1 MATTYQ
7 PKNITELDQIT
18 PDGTETVLAAQG
30 FAARRVTIQSIVNLV
45 GFTQEVKDKISK
57 IPELPIQR
65 SELDQVKSQMIQKVD
80 ASALAPYATTAYVD
94 QKVGSIVVPAPD
106 LSSYATKLELQT
118 LSTEVASKATQ
129 QNIQTLQQA
138 LNQKANS
145 TDLTTLATKQELT
158 QATTRIKALEDRP
171 SASGES
177 FSGNMGGKAIEN
189 VGQPTKPADAT
200 NKQYVD
206 SAVAAAG
213 ENAYQRAKTYV
224 DTRPSG
230 SGGLSEA
237 AVDQKISQAIQPLAK
252 TTDLTTALSG
262 KANASDIQSLRTELA
277 QKADASAIPNVSS
290 FITAAALTP
299 YALKTDIPAVPD
311 VSGFARRDEIPNV
324 SAFVTQ
330 AALQPYALRSELP
343 QIPDL
348 SGYALKSEI
357 PQLPDLSGY
366 ARKSELPAPV
376 DLSGYALK
384 SELPSVAGL
393 VSNAELTTALAPKAD
408 RSELSGYA
416 LKTEVPS
423 VTGLATKAELAD
435 YAKKTDIPEGQDL
448 SQYAKKSEL
457 PSVAGLATKQE
468 LTDGLAG
475 KVDSTAL
482 TSYARKS
489 ELPVVPDV
497 SRFITEDALA
507 PYAKTVDLPSV
518 AGLETTK
525 AVDAKLSQYVKKT
538 ELPAQQ
544 DLSVYETTAEVDRKL
559 ALKADLSAIPS
570 LTNYATKDQIPDT
583 SALATKEEL
592 KTYALKSEIPP
603 AVDTSTFATNQ
614 SVDDKLSQYPKKSEI
629 IPAPDLST
637 YATLSV
643 TDSLQTQIN
652 KKVEQSYADTTYAA
666 NLTVN
671 TKVAQCLTDAK
682 AYTDQKVAAIGG
694 GGGGQQQGDLSSL
707 EAKMK
712 LYVQSRVGGLV
723 TNGTGLLKNNENFS
737 QFTFDPAEAYSGFG
751 SFKITGSNQVTTMD
765 EVIPVD
771 PNGTYEFSFATKVE
785 DGTKTT
791 KMYALVDCLDIDG
804 SQILPMHVKTYA
816 VTLAEDLEAASTTIK
831 IIPDDVAKLKTAAGW
846 RWGSGELMY
855 IANGKY
861 TSQSGYH
868 YPEGTYSRNILNGAG
883 VANNKTTLSDD
894 GTWVIGSSLVV
905 SETIKA
911 GKKLIVSFDGGVY
924 SYWMTNVRDA
934 VLTDEWQVFTLKEL
948 MNKVLR
954 PATATIKI
962 GWWANRGQANTTYIS
977 NVSFRQV

>member
-18 PDGTETVLAAQG
+18 PDGTESVLAAQG
-30 FAARRVTIQSIVNLV
+30 YAARRVTIQSIVNLV

-65 SELDQVKSQMIQKVD
+65 SELDAVKSQMIQKVD

-129 QNIQTLQQA
+129 KNIQTLQQA
-138 LNQKANS
+138 LNQKANAS
-145 TDLTTLATKQELT
+145 DLTTLATKQELT

-171 SASGES
+171 SGSGAS
-177 FSGNMGGKAIEN
+177 FSGDMGGKAIEN

-230 SGGLSEA
+230 SGGLSET
-237 AVDQKISQAIQPLAK
+237 AVDQKISQAIAPLAK
-252 TTDLTTALSG
+252 TTDVTTALSG
-262 KANASDIQSLRTELA
+262 KANNSDIQSLRTELG
-277 QKADASAIPNVSS
+277 QKADVSAIPNVSS

-324 SAFVTQ
+324 SGFIR
-330 AALQPYALRSELP
+330 AADLQPYALRSELP
-343 QIPDL
+343 QPQDL
-348 SGYALKSEI
+348 SGYALKTEI

-366 ARKSELPAPV
+366 ARKSELP
-376 DLSGYALK
+376 
-384 SELPSVAGL
+384 SVAGL
-393 VSNAELTTALAPKAD
+393 VSNTELTTALAPKVD
-408 RSELSGYA
+408 RSELAGYA
-416 LKTEVPS
+416 LKS
-423 VTGLATKAELAD
+423 
-435 YAKKTDIPEGQDL
+435 DIPEGQDL
-448 SQYAKKSEL
+448 SQYAKKSE
-457 PSVAGLATKQE
+457 
-468 LTDGLAG
+468 
-475 KVDSTAL
+475 
-482 TSYARKS
+482 
-489 ELPVVPDV
+489 
-497 SRFITEDALA
+497 
-507 PYAKTVDLPSV
+507 LPSV

-538 ELPAQQ
+538 ELPPQP
-544 DLSVYETTAEVDRKL
+544 DPSSYETTAEVDRKL

-570 LTNYATKDQIPDT
+570 LANYATKDQIPDT

-592 KTYALKSEIPP
+592 KTYALKSELPTVP
-603 AVDTSTFATNQ
+603 DLSSYATNQ

-629 IPAPDLST
+629 IPAPDLSA

-643 TDSLQTQIN
+643 TDDLQTQIN
-652 KKVEQSYADTTYAA
+652 KKADTVDLVATYATKA
-666 NLTVN
+666 AVN
-671 TKVAQCLTDAK
+671 TQIDAAAEVART
-682 AYTDQKVAAIGG
+682 YTDTKIAAIGG
-694 GGGGQQQGDLSSL
+694 GGGSGGNVAEL

-737 QFTFDPAEAYSGFG
+737 QFTFDPSEAYSGFG

-816 VTLAEDLEAASTTIK
+816 VTLAEDLEAGSTTIK
-831 IIPDDVAKLKTAAGW
+831 IIPDDVAKLKAAAGW

-868 YPEGTYSRNILNGAG
+868 YPEGTYSRIILNGSG

-934 VLTDEWQVFTLKEL
+934 VLTDDWQVFTLKEQ
-948 MNKVLR
+948 MSKVLR

>member
-30 FAARRVTIQSIVNLV
+30 YAARRVTIQSIVNLV

-65 SELDQVKSQMIQKVD
+65 SELDAVKSQMIQKVD

-106 LSSYATKLELQT
+106 LSSYATKLELQA

-138 LNQKANS
+138 VNQKANTS
-145 TDLTTLATKQELT
+145 DLATLATKQELT

-171 SASGES
+171 SGSGES

-206 SAVAAAG
+206 SATAAAG

-237 AVDQKISQAIQPLAK
+237 AVDQKIAQATQPLAK
-252 TTDLTTALSG
+252 SSDLTTALSG
-262 KANASDIQSLRTELA
+262 KANTSDIQSLRTELA
-277 QKADASAIPNVSS
+277 QKADTSAIPNVSS

-324 SAFVTQ
+324 SGFIRGAD
-330 AALQPYALRSELP
+330 LQPYALRSELP
-343 QIPDL
+343 QPQDL

-357 PQLPDLSGY
+357 PQLPDLSAY
-366 ARKSELPAPV
+366 AR
-376 DLSGYALK
+376 K

-393 VSNAELTTALAPKAD
+393 VSNTELTTALAPKVD

-416 LKTEVPS
+416 LKS
-423 VTGLATKAELAD
+423 
-435 YAKKTDIPEGQDL
+435 DIPEGQDL
-448 SQYAKKSEL
+448 SQYAKKSE
-457 PSVAGLATKQE
+457 
-468 LTDGLAG
+468 
-475 KVDSTAL
+475 
-482 TSYARKS
+482 
-489 ELPVVPDV
+489 
-497 SRFITEDALA
+497 
-507 PYAKTVDLPSV
+507 LPSV

-544 DLSVYETTAEVDRKL
+544 DLSSYETTAEVDRKL

-570 LTNYATKDQIPDT
+570 LANYATKDQIPDT
-583 SALATKEEL
+583 STLATKEEL
-592 KTYALKSEIPP
+592 KTYALKSELPTVP
-603 AVDTSTFATNQ
+603 DLSSYATIQ
-614 SVDDKLSQYPKKSEI
+614 TVDDKLSQYPKRSEI

-643 TDSLQTQIN
+643 TDDLQSQINRKADTVDLAATYATKAAVNTQI
-652 KKVEQSYADTTYAA
+652 DAA
-666 NLTVN
+666 TEAAR
-671 TKVAQCLTDAK
+671 T
-682 AYTDQKVAAIGG
+682 YTDTKIAAIGG
-694 GGGGQQQGDLSSL
+694 GGGSGGNTAEL

-737 QFTFDPAEAYSGFG
+737 QFTFDPSEAYSGFG

-816 VTLAEDLEAASTTIK
+816 VTLAEDLEAGSTTIK
-831 IIPDDVAKLKTAAGW
+831 IVPDDVAKLKAAAGW

-905 SETIKA
+905 VETIRA

-934 VLTDEWQVFTLKEL
+934 VLTDDWQVFTLKEQ
-948 MNKVLR
+948 MSKVLR

>member
-18 PDGTETVLAAQG
+18 PDGTESVLATQG
-30 FAARRVTIQSIVNLV
+30 FSARRVTIQSIVNLV

-171 SASGES
+171 SGSGES

-206 SAVAAAG
+206 SAVSAAG

-224 DTRPSG
+224 DTHQSG

-237 AVDQKISQAIQPLAK
+237 VVDQKIAQATQPLAK
-252 TTDLTTALSG
+252 TTDMTTALSG
-262 KANASDIQSLRTELA
+262 KANASEIQTLRTELG
-277 QKADASAIPNVSS
+277 QKADVSAIPNVSS

-311 VSGFARRDEIPNV
+311 VSGFARMD
-324 SAFVTQ
+324 
-330 AALQPYALRSELP
+330 
-343 QIPDL
+343 
-348 SGYALKSEI
+348 EI
-357 PQLPDLSGY
+357 PQLP
-366 ARKSELPAPV
+366 

-384 SELPSVAGL
+384 SELPSISGL
-393 VSNAELTTALAPKAD
+393 VSNAELTTALAPKVD

-423 VTGLATKAELAD
+423 VSGLATKAELAD
-435 YAKKTDIPEGQDL
+435 YALKSDIPEGQDL

-457 PSVAGLATKQE
+457 PSVAGLASKQE

-475 KVDSTAL
+475 KADSNSLGNYAL
-482 TSYARKS
+482 KS

-497 SRFITEDALA
+497 SSFITADALA
-507 PYAKTVDLPSV
+507 PYAKTVDIPSV

-544 DLSVYETTAEVDRKL
+544 DLSSYETTAEVDRKL
-559 ALKADLSAIPS
+559 ALKADLTAIPS
-570 LTNYATKDQIPDT
+570 LANYATKDQIPDMST
-583 SALATKEEL
+583 LATKEEL
-592 KTYALKSEIPP
+592 KTYALKSELPTVP
-603 AVDTSTFATNQ
+603 DTSSFATNA
-614 SVDDKLSQYPKKSEI
+614 SVDEKLSQYTKTSELKPVPDVSNFASLSDLGDLQREVAKKI
-629 IPAPDLST
+629 NKVDVVAD
-637 YATLSV
+637 YATKDSV
-643 TDSLQTQIN
+643 NTQIT
-652 KKVEQSYADTTYAA
+652 SATAAA
-666 NLTVN
+666 N
-671 TKVAQCLTDAK
+671 K
-682 AYTDQKVAAIGG
+682 YTDDKIASIGN
-694 GGGGQQQGDLSSL
+694 GGGQTGDISSL
-707 EAKMK
+707 EAKIK

-737 QFTFDPAEAYSGFG
+737 QFTFDPSEAYSGFG

-785 DGTKTT
+785 GGTKTT

-831 IIPDDVAKLKTAAGW
+831 IIPEDVAKLKAAAGW

-868 YPEGTYSRNILNGAG
+868 YPEGTYSRNILNGSG
-883 VANNKTTLSDD
+883 VANNKTILTDD

-934 VLTDEWQVFTLKEL
+934 VLTDDWQVFTLKEQ
-948 MNKVLR
+948 MSKVLR

-962 GWWANRGQANTTYIS
+962 GWWVNRGQANTTYIS

>member
-30 FAARRVTIQSIVNLV
+30 YAARRVTIQSIVNLV

-65 SELDQVKSQMIQKVD
+65 SELDAVKTQMIQKVD

-118 LSTEVASKATQ
+118 LSMEVASKATQ
-129 QNIQTLQQA
+129 QNIQTLQQT
-138 LNQKANS
+138 LNQKANAS
-145 TDLTTLATKQELT
+145 DLTTLATKQELS
-158 QATTRIKALEDRP
+158 QVTTRIKALEDRP
-171 SASGES
+171 SGSGES

-237 AVDQKISQAIQPLAK
+237 AVDQKIAQATQPLAK
-252 TTDLTTALSG
+252 TSDLTTALSG
-262 KANASDIQSLRTELA
+262 KANNSDIQSLRTELA
-277 QKADASAIPNVSS
+277 QKADTSAIPNVSS
-290 FITAAALTP
+290 FITAAALT
-299 YALKTDIPAVPD
+299 
-311 VSGFARRDEIPNV
+311 
-324 SAFVTQ
+324 
-330 AALQPYALRSELP
+330 PYALRSELP

-357 PQLPDLSGY
+357 PQLPDLSAY
-366 ARKSELPAPV
+366 AR
-376 DLSGYALK
+376 K

-393 VSNAELTTALAPKAD
+393 VSNTELTTALAQKVD

-416 LKTEVPS
+416 LKS
-423 VTGLATKAELAD
+423 
-435 YAKKTDIPEGQDL
+435 DIPEGQDL
-448 SQYAKKSEL
+448 SLYAKKSEL

-468 LTDGLAG
+468 VTDGLAG
-475 KVDSTAL
+475 KADSSAL
-482 TSYARKS
+482 GNYALKS

-497 SRFITEDALA
+497 SRFITADALA
-507 PYAKTVDLPSV
+507 PYAKAVDIPSV

-538 ELPAQQ
+538 ELPAQP
-544 DLSVYETTAEVDRKL
+544 DLSSYETTAEVDRKL

-570 LTNYATKDQIPDT
+570 LANYATKDQIPDT
-583 SALATKEEL
+583 STLATKEEL
-592 KTYALKSEIPP
+592 KTYALKSELPTVP
-603 AVDTSTFATNQ
+603 DLSAYATNQ

-629 IPAPDLST
+629 IPAPDLSA
-637 YATLSV
+637 YAPRSV
-643 TDSLQTQIN
+643 TDDLQSQIN
-652 KKVEQSYADTTYAA
+652 KKADTVDLVATYATKA
-666 NLTVN
+666 AVN
-671 TKVAQCLTDAK
+671 AQIDA
-682 AYTDQKVAAIGG
+682 ATEAARTYTDTKIAAIGG
-694 GGGGQQQGDLSSL
+694 GGGSGGSTAEL

-771 PNGTYEFSFATKVE
+771 PHGTYEFTFATKVE

-816 VTLAEDLEAASTTIK
+816 VTLAEDLEAGSTTIK
-831 IIPDDVAKLKTAAGW
+831 IIPDDVAKLKAAAGW

-855 IANGKY
+855 IAHGTY
-861 TSQSGYH
+861 TSQSGYR
-868 YPEGTYSRNILNGAG
+868 YPEGTYSRKILNGAG

-934 VLTDEWQVFTLKEL
+934 VLTDDWQVFTLKEQ
-948 MNKVLR
+948 MDKVLR

-962 GWWANRGQANTTYIS
+962 GWWVNRSQANTTYIS

>member
-1 MATTYQ
+1 M
-7 PKNITELDQIT
+7 
-18 PDGTETVLAAQG
+18 
-30 FAARRVTIQSIVNLV
+30 
-45 GFTQEVKDKISK
+45 
-57 IPELPIQR
+57 
-65 SELDQVKSQMIQKVD
+65 KSQMIQKVD

-106 LSSYATKLELQT
+106 LSSYATKLELQA

-129 QNIQTLQQA
+129 QNIQMLQQA
-138 LNQKANS
+138 LNQKANTS
-145 TDLTTLATKQELT
+145 DLTTLATKQELT
-158 QATTRIKALEDRP
+158 QATTRIKALEDHP
-171 SASGES
+171 SGLGES

-224 DTRPSG
+224 DTHPSG

-237 AVDQKISQAIQPLAK
+237 AVDQKISQAVAPLAK

-262 KANASDIQSLRTELA
+262 KANNSDIQGLRTEIA
-277 QKADASAIPNVSS
+277 QKADVSAIPNVSS

-299 YALKTDIPAVPD
+299 YALKTDVPAVPD

-324 SAFVTQ
+324 SGFIRGAD
-330 AALQPYALRSELP
+330 LQPYALRSELP
-343 QIPDL
+343 Q
-348 SGYALKSEI
+348 
-357 PQLPDLSGY
+357 PQ
-366 ARKSELPAPV
+366 

-393 VSNAELTTALAPKAD
+393 VSNTDLATALAPKVD

-416 LKTEVPS
+416 LKS
-423 VTGLATKAELAD
+423 
-435 YAKKTDIPEGQDL
+435 DIPEVQDL

-457 PSVAGLATKQE
+457 PSVVGLATKQE
-468 LTDGLAG
+468 VTDGLAG
-475 KVDSTAL
+475 KADSTAL
-482 TSYARKS
+482 ANYALKS
-489 ELPVVPDV
+489 ELPAVPDV
-497 SRFITEDALA
+497 SRFITADALA
-507 PYAKTVDLPSV
+507 QYAKTVDIPSV

-525 AVDAKLSQYVKKT
+525 AVDAKLSQYVKKA

-544 DLSVYETTAEVDRKL
+544 DLSAYETTAEVDRKL

-570 LTNYATKDQIPDT
+570 LANY
-583 SALATKEEL
+583 ATKEEL
-592 KTYALKSEIPP
+592 KTYALKSELPTVP
-603 AVDTSTFATNQ
+603 DLSSYATNQ

-643 TDSLQTQIN
+643 TDDLQSQINRKADTVELVATYATKAAVNTQI
-652 KKVEQSYADTTYAA
+652 DAA
-666 NLTVN
+666 S
-671 TKVAQCLTDAK
+671 AA
-682 AYTDQKVAAIGG
+682 ARSYTDTKIAAIGSG
-694 GGGGQQQGDLSSL
+694 GGSGGNTAEL
-707 EAKMK
+707 EAKIK

-737 QFTFDPAEAYSGFG
+737 QFTYDPSEAYSGFG

-785 DGTKTT
+785 DGAKTT

-831 IIPDDVAKLKTAAGW
+831 IIPEDVAKLKAAAGW
-846 RWGSGELMY
+846 RWSSGELMY

-905 SETIKA
+905 TETIKA

-934 VLTDEWQVFTLKEL
+934 VLTDDWQVFTLKEQ
-948 MNKVLR
+948 MRKVLR

>member
-18 PDGTETVLAAQG
+18 PDGTESVLAAQG

-57 IPELPIQR
+57 IPALPIQR
-65 SELDQVKSQMIQKVD
+65 SELDAVKSQMVQKVD

-106 LSSYATKLELQT
+106 LSSYATKQELQL
-118 LSTEVASKATQ
+118 LSTEVASKATV

-145 TDLTTLATKQELT
+145 TDLSQLATKQDLT

-171 SASGES
+171 SGSGET

-206 SAVAAAG
+206 SSVAAAG

-237 AVDQKISQAIQPLAK
+237 AVDQKISQAIRPLAK

-262 KANASDIQSLRTELA
+262 KANASDIQTLRTELA
-277 QKADASAIPNVSS
+277 QKADATAIPNVSS

-299 YALKTDIPAVPD
+299 YALKTDIPTVPD

-324 SAFVTQ
+324 SAFITA

-343 QIPDL
+343 QT
-348 SGYALKSEI
+348 
-357 PQLPDLSGY
+357 PDLSGY

-393 VSNAELTTALAPKAD
+393 VSNTELTTALAPKVD
-408 RSELSGYA
+408 QSELSGYA

-423 VTGLATKAELAD
+423 VSGLATKAELAD

-448 SQYAKKSEL
+448 SQYAKKTEL

-475 KVDSTAL
+475 KADSTAL
-482 TSYARKS
+482 ANYALKS

-497 SRFITEDALA
+497 SRFITEEALA
-507 PYAKTVDLPSV
+507 PYAKTADLPSV

-525 AVDAKLSQYVKKT
+525 AVDAKLSQYVKKV

-544 DLSVYETTAEVDRKL
+544 DLSAYETTAEVDRKL
-559 ALKADLSAIPS
+559 ALKADLLAIPS
-570 LTNYATKDQIPDT
+570 LANYATKDQIPDT

-614 SVDDKLSQYPKKSEI
+614 SVDEKLSQYPKRSEI
-629 IPAPDLST
+629 IPAPDLSS
-637 YATLSV
+637 YATLAV
-643 TDSLQTQIN
+643 TDGLQSQIN

-666 NLTVN
+666 NLTVS
-671 TKVAQCLTDAK
+671 TKVAQCLRDAK
-682 AYTDQKVAAIGG
+682 AYTDQTVAALG
-694 GGGGQQQGDLSSL
+694 GGGGQQPDVSGL
-707 EAKMK
+707 EARIK

-737 QFTFDPAEAYSGFG
+737 QFSFDPAEAYSGFG

-804 SQILPMHVKTYA
+804 SQILPMYVKTYA

-831 IIPDDVAKLKTAAGW
+831 IIPDDVAKLKAAAGW
-846 RWGSGELMY
+846 RWGSAELMY
-855 IANGKY
+855 IANGNY
-861 TSQSGYH
+861 TSQTGYH

-894 GTWVIGSSLVV
+894 GTWVIGPSLVV

-924 SYWMTNVRDA
+924 SYWMTNVRDT
-934 VLTDEWQVFTLKEL
+934 VLTDDWQVFTLKEQ
-948 MNKVLR
+948 MSKVLR

>member
-18 PDGTETVLAAQG
+18 PDGTESVLAAQG
-30 FAARRVTIQSIVNLV
+30 YAARRVTIQSIVNLV

-65 SELDQVKSQMIQKVD
+65 SELDQVKTQMIQKVD

-138 LNQKANS
+138 INQKANAS
-145 TDLTTLATKQELT
+145 DLTTLATKQELSQT
-158 QATTRIKALEDRP
+158 ATRIKALEDRP
-171 SASGES
+171 SGSGES

-237 AVDQKISQAIQPLAK
+237 AVDQKIAQATQPLAK
-252 TTDLTTALSG
+252 TSDLTTALSG
-262 KANASDIQSLRTELA
+262 KASTSDIQSLRAELA
-277 QKADASAIPNVSS
+277 QKADTSAIPNVSS
-290 FITAAALTP
+290 FITVAALTP
-299 YALKTDIPAVPD
+299 YALKTDIPTVPD
-311 VSGFARRDEIPNV
+311 VSGFARKDEIPNV

-357 PQLPDLSGY
+357 PQLPDLSAY
-366 ARKSELPAPV
+366 AR
-376 DLSGYALK
+376 K

-393 VSNAELTTALAPKAD
+393 VPNTELAAALAPKVD
-408 RSELSGYA
+408 RAELSGYA
-416 LKTEVPS
+416 LKS
-423 VTGLATKAELAD
+423 
-435 YAKKTDIPEGQDL
+435 DIPEGQDL

-457 PSVAGLATKQE
+457 PSVAGLASKQE

-475 KVDSTAL
+475 KADSSAL
-482 TSYARKS
+482 GNYALKS

-497 SRFITEDALA
+497 SRFITADALA
-507 PYAKTVDLPSV
+507 PYAKTVDIPSV

-538 ELPAQQ
+538 ELPAQP
-544 DLSVYETTAEVDRKL
+544 DLSSYETTSEVDRKL

-570 LTNYATKDQIPDT
+570 LANYATKDQIPDT
-583 SALATKEEL
+583 STLATKEEL
-592 KTYALKSEIPP
+592 KTYALKSELPP
-603 AVDTSTFATNQ
+603 AVDTSTFATNA
-614 SVDDKLSQYPKKSEI
+614 SVDEKLSQYPKKSEI
-629 IPAPDLST
+629 IPAPDLSS
-637 YATLSV
+637 YATLAV
-643 TDSLQTQIN
+643 TDGLQSQIN

-671 TKVAQCLTDAK
+671 TKVAQCLADAK
-682 AYTDQKVAAIGG
+682 AYTDTKIAAIGSG
-694 GGGGQQQGDLSSL
+694 GGGSGGNTAEL

-771 PNGTYEFSFATKVE
+771 PNGTYEFSFATKIE

-816 VTLAEDLEAASTTIK
+816 VTLAKDLEAGSTTIK
-831 IIPDDVAKLKTAAGW
+831 IIPDDVAKLKAAAGW

-905 SETIKA
+905 TETIKA

-934 VLTDEWQVFTLKEL
+934 VLTDDWQVFTLKEQ

>member
-18 PDGTETVLAAQG
+18 PDGTESVLAAQG
-30 FAARRVTIQSIVNLV
+30 YAARRVTIQSIVNLV

-171 SASGES
+171 SGSGES

-237 AVDQKISQAIQPLAK
+237 AVDQKISHAIQPLAK
-252 TTDLTTALSG
+252 TSDLTTALSG
-262 KANASDIQSLRTELA
+262 KANNSDIQSLRAELG
-277 QKADASAIPNVSS
+277 QKADVSAIPNVSS

-324 SAFVTQ
+324 SGFIRGAD
-330 AALQPYALRSELP
+330 LQPYALRSELP
-343 QIPDL
+343 QPQDL

-366 ARKSELPAPV
+366 ARKSELP
-376 DLSGYALK
+376 
-384 SELPSVAGL
+384 SVAGL
-393 VSNAELTTALAPKAD
+393 VSNTELTTALAPKVD

-416 LKTEVPS
+416 L
-423 VTGLATKAELAD
+423 
-435 YAKKTDIPEGQDL
+435 KTDIPEGQDL

-468 LTDGLAG
+468 VTDGLAG
-475 KVDSTAL
+475 KADSSAL
-482 TSYARKS
+482 GNYALKT

-497 SRFITEDALA
+497 SRFITADALA
-507 PYAKTVDLPSV
+507 PYAKTVDIPSV

-538 ELPAQQ
+538 ELPAQP
-544 DLSVYETTAEVDRKL
+544 DLSSYETTAEADRKL

-570 LTNYATKDQIPDT
+570 LANYATKDQIPDT
-583 SALATKEEL
+583 STLVTKEEL
-592 KTYALKSEIPP
+592 KTYALKSELPTVP
-603 AVDTSTFATNQ
+603 DLSSYATNQ

-629 IPAPDLST
+629 IPAPDLSS
-637 YATLSV
+637 YATLAV
-643 TDSLQTQIN
+643 TDGLQSQIN

-671 TKVAQCLTDAK
+671 TKVAQCLADAK
-682 AYTDQKVAAIGG
+682 AYTDTKIAAIGG
-694 GGGGQQQGDLSSL
+694 GGSGGNVAEL

-737 QFTFDPAEAYSGFG
+737 QFTFDPSEAYSGFG

-831 IIPDDVAKLKTAAGW
+831 IIPEDVAKLKAAAGW

-861 TSQSGYH
+861 TSQSGYR
-868 YPEGTYSRNILNGAG
+868 YPEGTYSRNILNGSG

-905 SETIKA
+905 TETIKA

-934 VLTDEWQVFTLKEL
+934 VLTDDWQVFTLKEQ
-948 MNKVLR
+948 MSKVLR

-962 GWWANRGQANTTYIS
+962 GWWINRSQANTTYIS

>member
-45 GFTQEVKDKISK
+45 GFTQELKDKISK

-65 SELDQVKSQMIQKVD
+65 FELDAVKSQMIQKVD

-145 TDLTTLATKQELT
+145 TDLATLATKQELT

-171 SASGES
+171 SGSGES

-230 SGGLSEA
+230 SGGLTEV
-237 AVDQKISQAIQPLAK
+237 AVDRKISQAIQPLAR
-252 TTDLTTALSG
+252 TSDMTTALSG

-277 QKADASAIPNVSS
+277 QKADTSAIPNVSS

-299 YALKTDIPAVPD
+299 YALKTDIPTVPD
-311 VSGFARRDEIPNV
+311 VSGFARKDEIPNV

-357 PQLPDLSGY
+357 P
-366 ARKSELPAPV
+366 APV
-376 DLSGYALK
+376 D
-384 SELPSVAGL
+384 
-393 VSNAELTTALAPKAD
+393 
-408 RSELSGYA
+408 LSGYA

-423 VTGLATKAELAD
+423 VSGLATKAELAD

-468 LTDGLAG
+468 VTDGLAG
-475 KVDSTAL
+475 KADSSAL
-482 TSYARKS
+482 GNYALKS

-497 SRFITEDALA
+497 SRFITADALA
-507 PYAKTVDLPSV
+507 PYAKTVDIPSV

-538 ELPAQQ
+538 ELPAQP
-544 DLSVYETTAEVDRKL
+544 DLSSYETTAEVDRKL

-570 LTNYATKDQIPDT
+570 LANYATKDQIPDT
-583 SALATKEEL
+583 STLATKEEL
-592 KTYALKSEIPP
+592 KSYALKSELPP
-603 AVDTSTFATNQ
+603 AVDTSTFATNA
-614 SVDDKLSQYPKKSEI
+614 SVDEKLSQYPKKSEI
-629 IPAPDLST
+629 IPAPDLSS
-637 YATLSV
+637 YATLAV
-643 TDSLQTQIN
+643 TDGLQSQIN

-671 TKVAQCLTDAK
+671 TKVAQCLADAK
-682 AYTDQKVAAIGG
+682 AYTDTKIAAIGSG
-694 GGGGQQQGDLSSL
+694 GSGSGGNTAEL
-707 EAKMK
+707 EAKIK

-831 IIPDDVAKLKTAAGW
+831 IIPDDVAKLKAAAGW

-861 TSQSGYH
+861 TSQTGYH

-905 SETIKA
+905 SENIKA

-934 VLTDEWQVFTLKEL
+934 VLTDDWQVFTLKEQ
-948 MNKVLR
+948 MSKVLR

>member
-30 FAARRVTIQSIVNLV
+30 YAARRVTIQSIVNLV

-65 SELDQVKSQMIQKVD
+65 FELDAVKSQMIQKVD

-171 SASGES
+171 SGSGES

-224 DTRPSG
+224 DARPSG

-237 AVDQKISQAIQPLAK
+237 AVDQKIAKATQTLAK
-252 TTDLTTALSG
+252 TSDLTTALSG
-262 KANASDIQSLRTELA
+262 KANNSDIQSLRTELG
-277 QKADASAIPNVSS
+277 QKADVSAIPNVSS

-299 YALKTDIPAVPD
+299 YALKTDIPTVPD
-311 VSGFARRDEIPNV
+311 VSGFARKDEIPNV

-366 ARKSELPAPV
+366 ARKSELP
-376 DLSGYALK
+376 
-384 SELPSVAGL
+384 SVAGL
-393 VSNAELTTALAPKAD
+393 VSNTELTTALAPKVD

-416 LKTEVPS
+416 L
-423 VTGLATKAELAD
+423 
-435 YAKKTDIPEGQDL
+435 KTDIPEGQDL

-468 LTDGLAG
+468 VSDGLAG
-475 KVDSTAL
+475 KADSSAL
-482 TSYARKS
+482 GNYALKS

-497 SRFITEDALA
+497 SRFITADALA
-507 PYAKTVDLPSV
+507 PYAKTVDIPSV

-538 ELPAQQ
+538 ELPAQP
-544 DLSVYETTAEVDRKL
+544 DLSSYETTAEVDRKL

-570 LTNYATKDQIPDT
+570 LANYATKDQIPDT
-583 SALATKEEL
+583 STLATKEEL
-592 KTYALKSEIPP
+592 KTYALKSELPTVP
-603 AVDTSTFATNQ
+603 DTSSFATNA
-614 SVDDKLSQYPKKSEI
+614 SVDEKLSQYTKTSELK
-629 IPAPDLST
+629 PVPDVSNF
-637 YATLSV
+637 ATLS
-643 TDSLQTQIN
+643 DLGDLQREVAKKIN
-652 KKVEQSYADTTYAA
+652 KVDLVADYATKDSVNVQIAAASAAA
-666 NLTVN
+666 N
-671 TKVAQCLTDAK
+671 K
-682 AYTDQKVAAIGG
+682 YTDDKFASIGN
-694 GGGGQQQGDLSSL
+694 GGGQTGDLSSL

-723 TNGTGLLKNNENFS
+723 SNGTGLLKNNENFS
-737 QFTFDPAEAYSGFG
+737 QFTFDPSEAYSGFG

-771 PNGTYEFSFATKVE
+771 PNGTYEFAFATKVE

-816 VTLAEDLEAASTTIK
+816 VTLAEDLEAGSTTIK
-831 IIPDDVAKLKTAAGW
+831 IIPDDVAKLKAAAGW

-868 YPEGTYSRNILNGAG
+868 YPEGTYSRTILNGAG

-905 SETIKA
+905 TETIKA

-934 VLTDEWQVFTLKEL
+934 VLTDDWQVFTLKEQ
-948 MNKVLR
+948 MSKVLR

-962 GWWANRGQANTTYIS
+962 GWWTNRGQANTTYIS

>member
-30 FAARRVTIQSIVNLV
+30 YAARRVTIQSIVNLV

-65 SELDQVKSQMIQKVD
+65 SELDAVKSQMIQKVD

-94 QKVGSIVVPAPD
+94 QKVGSIVIPAPD

-129 QNIQTLQQA
+129 LNIQTLQQA

-171 SASGES
+171 SGSGES
-177 FSGNMGGKAIEN
+177 FSGNMGGKPIEN

-252 TTDLTTALSG
+252 TSDLTTALSG

-277 QKADASAIPNVSS
+277 QKADTSAIPNVSS

-299 YALKTDIPAVPD
+299 YALKTDIPTVPD
-311 VSGFARRDEIPNV
+311 VSGFARKDEIPNV

-384 SELPSVAGL
+384 
-393 VSNAELTTALAPKAD
+393 
-408 RSELSGYA
+408 
-416 LKTEVPS
+416 TEVP
-423 VTGLATKAELAD
+423 AQ
-435 YAKKTDIPEGQDL
+435 PDL
-448 SQYAKKSEL
+448 SS
-457 PSVAGLATKQE
+457 
-468 LTDGLAG
+468 
-475 KVDSTAL
+475 
-482 TSYARKS
+482 
-489 ELPVVPDV
+489 
-497 SRFITEDALA
+497 
-507 PYAKTVDLPSV
+507 
-518 AGLETTK
+518 
-525 AVDAKLSQYVKKT
+525 
-538 ELPAQQ
+538 
-544 DLSVYETTAEVDRKL
+544 YETTAEVDRKL

-570 LTNYATKDQIPDT
+570 LANYATKDQIPDT
-583 SALATKEEL
+583 STLATKDEL
-592 KTYALKSEIPP
+592 KTYALKSELPTVP
-603 AVDTSTFATNQ
+603 DLSSYATNQ
-614 SVDDKLSQYPKKSEI
+614 SVDDKLSQYPKRSEI
-629 IPAPDLST
+629 VPAPDLSA

-643 TDSLQTQIN
+643 TDDLQSQINRKADTVELVAMYATKAAVNTQI
-652 KKVEQSYADTTYAA
+652 DAA
-666 NLTVN
+666 SEAART
-671 TKVAQCLTDAK
+671 
-682 AYTDQKVAAIGG
+682 YTDTKIAAIGG
-694 GGGGQQQGDLSSL
+694 GGSGGKVAEL

-785 DGTKTT
+785 DGAKTT

-816 VTLAEDLEAASTTIK
+816 VTLAEDLEAGSTTIK
-831 IIPDDVAKLKTAAGW
+831 IIPEDVAKLKAAAGW

-861 TSQSGYH
+861 TSQTGYH
-868 YPEGTYSRNILNGAG
+868 YQEGTYSRNILNGAG

-934 VLTDEWQVFTLKEL
+934 VLTDDWQVFTLKEQ
-948 MNKVLR
+948 MSKVLR
-954 PATATIKI
+954 PATSTIKI

>member
-1 MATTYQ
+1 MTTTYQ

-18 PDGTETVLAAQG
+18 PDGTESVLAAQG
-30 FAARRVTIQSIVNLV
+30 YAARRVTIQSIVNLV

-65 SELDQVKSQMIQKVD
+65 FELDAVKSQMIQKVD

-94 QKVGSIVVPAPD
+94 QKVGSIVVPALD

-138 LNQKANS
+138 LNQKANVS
-145 TDLTTLATKQELT
+145 DLTTLATKQELT

-171 SASGES
+171 SGSGES
-177 FSGNMGGKAIEN
+177 FSGNMGGRAIEN

-206 SAVAAAG
+206 SAVDAAG

-224 DTRPSG
+224 DSRPSG

-237 AVDQKISQAIQPLAK
+237 AVDQKISQAIAPLAK
-252 TTDLTTALSG
+252 TTDMTTALSG
-262 KANASDIQSLRTELA
+262 KANNSDIQALRTELG
-277 QKADASAIPNVSS
+277 QKADVSAIPNISG

-299 YALKTDIPAVPD
+299 YALKTDIPAIPD
-311 VSGFARRDEIPNV
+311 VSGFARRDDIPNV
-324 SAFVTQ
+324 SGFIRGAD
-330 AALQPYALRSELP
+330 LQPYALRSEL
-343 QIPDL
+343 
-348 SGYALKSEI
+348 

-366 ARKSELPAPV
+366 ARKSELP
-376 DLSGYALK
+376 
-384 SELPSVAGL
+384 SVAGL
-393 VSNAELTTALAPKAD
+393 VSNTELTTALAPKVD

-416 LKTEVPS
+416 MKS
-423 VTGLATKAELAD
+423 
-435 YAKKTDIPEGQDL
+435 DIPEGQDL

-457 PSVAGLATKQE
+457 PSVSGLATKQE

-475 KVDSTAL
+475 KADSSAL
-482 TSYARKS
+482 GIYALKS

-497 SRFITEDALA
+497 SRFITADALA

-538 ELPAQQ
+538 ELPAQP
-544 DLSVYETTAEVDRKL
+544 DLSSYETTAEVDRKL
-559 ALKADLSAIPS
+559 KLKADLSAIPS
-570 LTNYATKDQIPDT
+570 LANYATKDQIPDT
-583 SALATKEEL
+583 STLATKEEL
-592 KTYALKSEIPP
+592 KTYALKSELPTVP
-603 AVDTSTFATNQ
+603 DLSSYATNQ
-614 SVDDKLSQYPKKSEI
+614 SVDDKLSQYQKKSEI
-629 IPAPDLST
+629 IPAPDLSA

-643 TDSLQTQIN
+643 TDDLQSQIN
-652 KKVEQSYADTTYAA
+652 KKADAVELVATYATKA
-666 NLTVN
+666 AVN
-671 TKVAQCLTDAK
+671 TQIDA
-682 AYTDQKVAAIGG
+682 AAEAARTYTDTKIAAIGG
-694 GGGGQQQGDLSSL
+694 GGGSGGNTAEL

-831 IIPDDVAKLKTAAGW
+831 IIPDDVAKLKAAAGW
-846 RWGSGELMY
+846 RWGSVELMY

-861 TSQSGYH
+861 TSQSGYR
-868 YPEGTYSRNILNGAG
+868 YPEGTYSRAILNGTG

-934 VLTDEWQVFTLKEL
+934 VLTDDWRVFTLKEQ
-948 MNKVLR
+948 MSKVLR

-962 GWWANRGQANTTYIS
+962 GWWVNRGQANTTYIS

>member
-18 PDGTETVLAAQG
+18 PDGSESVLAAQG
-30 FAARRVTIQSIVNLV
+30 YAARRVTIQSIVNLV

-65 SELDQVKSQMIQKVD
+65 SELDAVKSQMIQKVD
-80 ASALAPYATTAYVD
+80 ASALVPYATTAYVD

-129 QNIQTLQQA
+129 HNIQTLQQA
-138 LNQKANS
+138 LNQKANTS
-145 TDLTTLATKQELT
+145 DLTTLATKQELT
-158 QATTRIKALEDRP
+158 QATTRIKNLEDRP
-171 SASGES
+171 SGSGES

-206 SAVAAAG
+206 SAVAAAS

-237 AVDQKISQAIQPLAK
+237 AVDQKISQAITPLAK
-252 TTDLTTALSG
+252 TTDMTTALSG
-262 KANASDIQSLRTELA
+262 KADNSVIQALRTELG
-277 QKADASAIPNVSS
+277 QKADVSAIPNVSS
-290 FITAAALTP
+290 FITAAALTK

-324 SAFVTQ
+324 SGFIRGAD
-330 AALQPYALRSELP
+330 LQPYALRSELP
-343 QIPDL
+343 QPQDL

-384 SELPSVAGL
+384 
-393 VSNAELTTALAPKAD
+393 
-408 RSELSGYA
+408 
-416 LKTEVPS
+416 TEVPS
-423 VTGLATKAELAD
+423 VSGLATKAELAD

-457 PSVAGLATKQE
+457 PSVTGLASKQE
-468 LTDGLAG
+468 LSDGLAG
-475 KVDSTAL
+475 KADSTAL
-482 TSYARKS
+482 ANYALKS
-489 ELPVVPDV
+489 ELPAVPDV
-497 SRFITEDALA
+497 SSFITEDALA
-507 PYAKTVDLPSV
+507 PYAKTADLPSV

-544 DLSVYETTAEVDRKL
+544 DLSAYETTAEVDRKL

-570 LTNYATKDQIPDT
+570 LANYATKDQIPDT
-583 SALATKEEL
+583 STLATKEEL
-592 KTYALKSEIPP
+592 KTYALKSELPTVP
-603 AVDTSTFATNQ
+603 DLSSYATNQ

-629 IPAPDLST
+629 IPAPDLSAYATRSVTDDLQSQINRKADVVELVAT
-637 YATLSV
+637 YATKV
-643 TDSLQTQIN
+643 AVNTQI
-652 KKVEQSYADTTYAA
+652 DAA
-666 NLTVN
+666 TAAAR
-671 TKVAQCLTDAK
+671 T
-682 AYTDQKVAAIGG
+682 YTDTKIAAIGG
-694 GGGGQQQGDLSSL
+694 GGGSGGNTAEL

-737 QFTFDPAEAYSGFG
+737 QFTFDQAEAYSGFG

-771 PNGTYEFSFATKVE
+771 PNGTYEFAFATKVE

-816 VTLAEDLEAASTTIK
+816 VTLAEDLEAGSTTIK
-831 IIPDDVAKLKTAAGW
+831 IIPDDVAKLKAAAGW

-868 YPEGTYSRNILNGAG
+868 YPEGTYSRNILNGTG

-894 GTWVIGSSLVV
+894 GTWAIGSSLVV

-934 VLTDEWQVFTLKEL
+934 VLTDDWQVFTLKEQ
-948 MNKVLR
+948 MGKVLR

>member
-18 PDGTETVLAAQG
+18 PDGTESVLAAQG

-65 SELDQVKSQMIQKVD
+65 FELDAVKTQMIQKVD

-171 SASGES
+171 SGSGES

-237 AVDQKISQAIQPLAK
+237 AVDQKISQAIAPLAK
-252 TTDLTTALSG
+252 TTDMTTALSG
-262 KANASDIQSLRTELA
+262 KANNSDIQALRTELG
-277 QKADASAIPNVSS
+277 QKADVSAIPNVSS
-290 FITAAALTP
+290 FITASALTP
-299 YALKTDIPAVPD
+299 YALKTDIPMVPD

-366 ARKSELPAPV
+366 ARKSELP
-376 DLSGYALK
+376 
-384 SELPSVAGL
+384 SVAGL
-393 VSNAELTTALAPKAD
+393 VSNTELTTALAPKVD
-408 RSELSGYA
+408 RS
-416 LKTEVPS
+416 
-423 VTGLATKAELAD
+423 ELAD

-468 LTDGLAG
+468 VTDGLAG
-475 KVDSTAL
+475 KADSSAL
-482 TSYARKS
+482 GNYALKS

-497 SRFITEDALA
+497 SRFITADALA
-507 PYAKTVDLPSV
+507 PYAKTVDIPSV

-538 ELPAQQ
+538 ELPAQP
-544 DLSVYETTAEVDRKL
+544 DLSSYETTAEVDRKL
-559 ALKADLSAIPS
+559 ALKADLTAIPS
-570 LTNYATKDQIPDT
+570 LANYATKDQIPDT
-583 SALATKEEL
+583 STLATKEEL
-592 KTYALKSEIPP
+592 KTYALKSELPTVP
-603 AVDTSTFATNQ
+603 DMSSYATNQ
-614 SVDDKLSQYPKKSEI
+614 SVDDKLSQYPKRSEI
-629 IPAPDLST
+629 IPAPDLSA

-643 TDSLQTQIN
+643 TDDLQSQINRKADTVELVATYATKTAVNTQI
-652 KKVEQSYADTTYAA
+652 DAA
-666 NLTVN
+666 TEAAR
-671 TKVAQCLTDAK
+671 T
-682 AYTDQKVAAIGG
+682 YTDTKIAAIGG
-694 GGGGQQQGDLSSL
+694 GGGSGGNTAEL

-737 QFTFDPAEAYSGFG
+737 QFTFDPSEAYSGFG

-816 VTLAEDLEAASTTIK
+816 VTLAEDLEAGSTTIK
-831 IIPDDVAKLKTAAGW
+831 IIPDDVAKLKAAAGW

-868 YPEGTYSRNILNGAG
+868 YPEGTYSRSILNGAG

-905 SETIKA
+905 TETIKA

-934 VLTDEWQVFTLKEL
+934 VLTDDWQVFTLKEQ
-948 MNKVLR
+948 MSKVLR

>member
-7 PKNITELDQIT
+7 PKNINELDQIT
-18 PDGTETVLAAQG
+18 PDGTESVLAAQG
-30 FAARRVTIQSIVNLV
+30 YAARRVTIQSIVNLV

-80 ASALAPYATTAYVD
+80 ASALAPYATTSYVD

-171 SASGES
+171 SGSGES

-237 AVDQKISQAIQPLAK
+237 AVDQKIAQATQQLAK
-252 TTDLTTALSG
+252 TSDMTTALSG

-277 QKADASAIPNVSS
+277 QKADTSAIPNVSS

-311 VSGFARRDEIPNV
+311 VSGFARKDEIPNV
-324 SAFVTQ
+324 SGFIRGAD
-330 AALQPYALRSELP
+330 LQPYALRSELP
-343 QIPDL
+343 Q
-348 SGYALKSEI
+348 
-357 PQLPDLSGY
+357 PQD
-366 ARKSELPAPV
+366 
-376 DLSGYALK
+376 
-384 SELPSVAGL
+384 
-393 VSNAELTTALAPKAD
+393 
-408 RSELSGYA
+408 LSGYA

-423 VTGLATKAELAD
+423 VSGLATKAELAD

-468 LTDGLAG
+468 VTDGLAG
-475 KVDSTAL
+475 KADSTAL
-482 TSYARKS
+482 ANYALKS
-489 ELPVVPDV
+489 ELPAVPDV

-507 PYAKTVDLPSV
+507 PYAKTVDIPSV

-544 DLSVYETTAEVDRKL
+544 DLSSYETTAEVDRKL

-570 LTNYATKDQIPDT
+570 LANYATKDQIPDT
-583 SALATKEEL
+583 STLATKEEL
-592 KTYALKSEIPP
+592 KPYALKSELPTVP
-603 AVDTSTFATNQ
+603 DLSSYATNQ
-614 SVDDKLSQYPKKSEI
+614 SVDDKLSQYPKRSEI
-629 IPAPDLST
+629 IPAPDLSPYATLRVTDDLQSQINRKADTVDLVAT
-637 YATLSV
+637 YATKAAV
-643 TDSLQTQIN
+643 NTQI
-652 KKVEQSYADTTYAA
+652 DAA
-666 NLTVN
+666 S
-671 TKVAQCLTDAK
+671 DAAR
-682 AYTDQKVAAIGG
+682 AYTDTKIAAIGSG
-694 GGGGQQQGDLSSL
+694 GGGSGGTAAEL
-707 EAKMK
+707 EAKIK

-771 PNGTYEFSFATKVE
+771 PNGTYEFSFATKIE

-816 VTLAEDLEAASTTIK
+816 VTLAEDLEAGSTTIK
-831 IIPDDVAKLKTAAGW
+831 IIPDDVAKLKAAAGW

-934 VLTDEWQVFTLKEL
+934 VLTDDWQVFTLKEQ
-948 MNKVLR
+948 MSKVLR

>member
-18 PDGTETVLAAQG
+18 PDGTESVLAAQG

-65 SELDQVKSQMIQKVD
+65 FELDAVKSQMIQKVD

-171 SASGES
+171 SGSGES

-237 AVDQKISQAIQPLAK
+237 AVDQKIAQATQPLAK
-252 TTDLTTALSG
+252 TSDLTTALSG

-277 QKADASAIPNVSS
+277 QKADTSAIPNVSS

-299 YALKTDIPAVPD
+299 YALKTDIPTVPD
-311 VSGFARRDEIPNV
+311 VSGFARKDEIPNV

-348 SGYALKSEI
+348 SGYA
-357 PQLPDLSGY
+357 
-366 ARKSELPAPV
+366 RKSEV
-376 DLSGYALK
+376 
-384 SELPSVAGL
+384 PSVTGL
-393 VSNAELTTALAPKAD
+393 VSNAELTAALAPKVD

-416 LKTEVPS
+416 L
-423 VTGLATKAELAD
+423 
-435 YAKKTDIPEGQDL
+435 KTDIPEGQDL

-468 LTDGLAG
+468 VTDGLAG
-475 KVDSTAL
+475 KADSSAL
-482 TSYARKS
+482 GNYALKS

-497 SRFITEDALA
+497 SRFITADALA
-507 PYAKTVDLPSV
+507 PYAKTVDIPSV

-544 DLSVYETTAEVDRKL
+544 DLSSYETTAEVDRKL
-559 ALKADLSAIPS
+559 ALKADLSEIPS
-570 LTNYATKDQIPDT
+570 LANYVTKDQIPDT
-583 SALATKEEL
+583 STLATKEEL
-592 KTYALKSEIPP
+592 KTYALKTDIPTVP
-603 AVDTSTFATNQ
+603 DLSSYATNQ
-614 SVDDKLSQYPKKSEI
+614 SVNDKLSQYPKKSEI
-629 IPAPDLST
+629 IPAPDLSS
-637 YATLSV
+637 YATLAV
-643 TDSLQTQIN
+643 TDGLQSQIN

-671 TKVAQCLTDAK
+671 TKVAQCLADAK

-694 GGGGQQQGDLSSL
+694 GGAAGQQPDISGL

-831 IIPDDVAKLKTAAGW
+831 IIPEDVAKLKAAAGW
-846 RWGSGELMY
+846 RWGSGELIY
-855 IANGKY
+855 IAHGSY
-861 TSQSGYH
+861 TSQSGYR
-868 YPEGTYSRNILNGAG
+868 YPEGTYSRKILNGAG

-905 SETIKA
+905 TETIKA

-934 VLTDEWQVFTLKEL
+934 VLTGDWQVFTLKEQ
-948 MNKVLR
+948 MSKVLR

>member
-30 FAARRVTIQSIVNLV
+30 YAARRVTIQSIVNLV

-158 QATTRIKALEDRP
+158 QATTRIKALEDRH
-171 SASGES
+171 SGSGES

-237 AVDQKISQAIQPLAK
+237 SVDQKISQAIAPLAK
-252 TTDLTTALSG
+252 TSDLATALSG

-277 QKADASAIPNVSS
+277 QKAATSAIPNVSS
-290 FITAAALTP
+290 FITAAALMP
-299 YALKTDIPAVPD
+299 YALKTDIPTVPD
-311 VSGFARRDEIPNV
+311 VSGFARKDEIPNV

-343 QIPDL
+343 QTPDL

-357 PQLPDLSGY
+357 PQLPDLSAY
-366 ARKSELPAPV
+366 AR
-376 DLSGYALK
+376 K

-393 VSNAELTTALAPKAD
+393 VSNTELTAALAPKVD
-408 RSELSGYA
+408 RAELSGYA
-416 LKTEVPS
+416 LKS
-423 VTGLATKAELAD
+423 
-435 YAKKTDIPEGQDL
+435 DIPEGQDL

-457 PSVAGLATKQE
+457 PSVAGLASKQE
-468 LTDGLAG
+468 LSDGLAG
-475 KVDSTAL
+475 KADSSAL
-482 TSYARKS
+482 GNYALKS

-497 SRFITEDALA
+497 SRFITADALA
-507 PYAKTVDLPSV
+507 PYAKTVDIPSV
-518 AGLETTK
+518 DGLETTK

-538 ELPAQQ
+538 ELTAQP
-544 DLSVYETTAEVDRKL
+544 DLSSYETTAEVDRKL

-570 LTNYATKDQIPDT
+570 LANYATKDQIPDT
-583 SALATKEEL
+583 STLATKEEL
-592 KTYALKSEIPP
+592 KTYALKSELPP
-603 AVDTSTFATNQ
+603 AVDTSTFATNA
-614 SVDDKLSQYPKKSEI
+614 SVDEKLSQYPKKSEI
-629 IPAPDLST
+629 IPAPDLSS
-637 YATLSV
+637 YATLAV
-643 TDSLQTQIN
+643 TDGLQSQIN

-671 TKVAQCLTDAK
+671 TKVAQCLADAK
-682 AYTDQKVAAIGG
+682 AYTDTKIAAIGSG
-694 GGGGQQQGDLSSL
+694 GGGSGGNTAEL
-707 EAKMK
+707 EAKIK

-771 PNGTYEFSFATKVE
+771 PNGTYEFAFATKVE

-816 VTLAEDLEAASTTIK
+816 VTLAEDLEAGSTTIK
-831 IIPDDVAKLKTAAGW
+831 IIPDDVARLKVAAGW

-905 SETIKA
+905 TETIKA

-934 VLTDEWQVFTLKEL
+934 VLTDDWQVFTLKEQ
-948 MNKVLR
+948 MSKVLR

>member
-30 FAARRVTIQSIVNLV
+30 YVARRVTIQSIVNLV

-65 SELDQVKSQMIQKVD
+65 FELDAVKSQMIQKVD
-80 ASALAPYATTAYVD
+80 ASALAAYATTAYVD

-106 LSSYATKLELQT
+106 MSSYATKLELQT

-129 QNIQTLQQA
+129 QNIQTLQRA
-138 LNQKANS
+138 LNQKANN

-158 QATTRIKALEDRP
+158 QATIRIKALEDRP
-171 SASGES
+171 SGSGET

-237 AVDQKISQAIQPLAK
+237 VVDQKIAQATQTLAK
-252 TTDLTTALSG
+252 TSDLSTALSG
-262 KANASDIQSLRTELA
+262 KANNSDIQSLRTELG
-277 QKADASAIPNVSS
+277 QKADVSAIPNVSS

-299 YALKTDIPAVPD
+299 YALKTDIPVVPD

-324 SAFVTQ
+324 SGFIRGAD
-330 AALQPYALRSELP
+330 LQPYALRSELP
-343 QIPDL
+343 QPQDL

-366 ARKSELPAPV
+366 ARKSELP
-376 DLSGYALK
+376 
-384 SELPSVAGL
+384 SVAGL
-393 VSNAELTTALAPKAD
+393 VSNTELTTALAPKVD
-408 RSELSGYA
+408 RSELSEYA
-416 LKTEVPS
+416 L
-423 VTGLATKAELAD
+423 
-435 YAKKTDIPEGQDL
+435 KTDIPEGQDL

-457 PSVAGLATKQE
+457 PSVAGL
-468 LTDGLAG
+468 
-475 KVDSTAL
+475 
-482 TSYARKS
+482 
-489 ELPVVPDV
+489 
-497 SRFITEDALA
+497 
-507 PYAKTVDLPSV
+507 
-518 AGLETTK
+518 ETTR

-544 DLSVYETTAEVDRKL
+544 DLSSYETTAEVDRKL

-570 LTNYATKDQIPDT
+570 LANYATKDQIPDT
-583 SALATKEEL
+583 STLATKEEL
-592 KTYALKSEIPP
+592 KTYALKSELPTVP
-603 AVDTSTFATNQ
+603 DLSSYATNQ
-614 SVDDKLSQYPKKSEI
+614 SVDDKLSQYPKRSEI

-643 TDSLQTQIN
+643 TDDLQSQINRKADTVELVASYATKAAVNTQI
-652 KKVEQSYADTTYAA
+652 DAA
-666 NLTVN
+666 TEAAR
-671 TKVAQCLTDAK
+671 T
-682 AYTDQKVAAIGG
+682 YTDTKIAAIGG
-694 GGGGQQQGDLSSL
+694 GSGGNAAEL
-707 EAKMK
+707 ESKIK

-771 PNGTYEFSFATKVE
+771 PNSTYEFSFATKVE

-816 VTLAEDLEAASTTIK
+816 VTLAEDLAAGSTTIK
-831 IIPDDVAKLKTAAGW
+831 IIPEDVAKLKAASGW

-861 TSQSGYH
+861 TSQTGYN
-868 YPEGTYSRNILNGAG
+868 YPEGTYSRNILNGSG
-883 VANNKTTLSDD
+883 VENNKTTLSDD

-905 SETIKA
+905 TETIKA

-934 VLTDEWQVFTLKEL
+934 VLTDGWQVFTLKTQ
-948 MNKVLR
+948 MDKVLR

-962 GWWANRGQANTTYIS
+962 GWWVNRGQANTTYIS

>member
-18 PDGTETVLAAQG
+18 PDGTESVLAAQG

-57 IPELPIQR
+57 IPEMPIQR

-106 LSSYATKLELQT
+106 LSSYATKQELQL
-118 LSTEVASKATQ
+118 LSTEVASKATV
-129 QNIQTLQQA
+129 QNIQTLQQT

-171 SASGES
+171 NDSGES

-224 DTRPSG
+224 DARPSG

-237 AVDQKISQAIQPLAK
+237 AVDQKIAKATQTLAK
-252 TTDLTTALSG
+252 TSDLTTALSG
-262 KANASDIQSLRTELA
+262 KANNSDIQALRTELG

-299 YALKTDIPAVPD
+299 YALKTDIPMVPD

-343 QIPDL
+343 
-348 SGYALKSEI
+348 
-357 PQLPDLSGY
+357 
-366 ARKSELPAPV
+366 APV
-376 DLSGYALK
+376 DLSWYALK

-393 VSNAELTTALAPKAD
+393 VSNTELTTALAPKVD
-408 RSELSGYA
+408 RSELSGFA

-423 VTGLATKAELAD
+423 VSGLATKAELAD

-468 LTDGLAG
+468 VTDGLAG
-475 KVDSTAL
+475 KVDSGAL
-482 TSYARKS
+482 GNYALKS

-497 SRFITEDALA
+497 SRFITADALA
-507 PYAKTVDLPSV
+507 PYAKTVDLPSI

-525 AVDAKLSQYVKKT
+525 TVDAKLSQYVKKT

-544 DLSVYETTAEVDRKL
+544 DLSAYETTAEVDRKL

-570 LTNYATKDQIPDT
+570 LANYATKDSVNTQIT
-583 SALATKEEL
+583 AA
-592 KTYALKSEIPP
+592 SE
-603 AVDTSTFATNQ
+603 AANKYT
-614 SVDDKLSQYPKKSEI
+614 DDKFAS
-629 IPAPDLST
+629 
-637 YATLSV
+637 
-643 TDSLQTQIN
+643 
-652 KKVEQSYADTTYAA
+652 
-666 NLTVN
+666 
-671 TKVAQCLTDAK
+671 
-682 AYTDQKVAAIGG
+682 IGN
-694 GGGGQQQGDLSSL
+694 GGGQTGDLSSL
-707 EAKMK
+707 EAKIK

-737 QFTFDPAEAYSGFG
+737 HFTFDPAEAYSGFG

-804 SQILPMHVKTYA
+804 SQILPMYVKTYA
-816 VTLAEDLEAASTTIK
+816 VTLAEDLEAGSTTIK
-831 IIPDDVAKLKTAAGW
+831 IIPDDVAKLKAAAGW

-861 TSQSGYH
+861 TSQTGYH
-868 YPEGTYSRNILNGAG
+868 YPEGTYSRNILNGSG

-924 SYWMTNVRDA
+924 SYWMANVRDA
-934 VLTDEWQVFTLKEL
+934 VLTDDWRVFTLKEQ
-948 MNKVLR
+948 MSKVLR

>member
-30 FAARRVTIQSIVNLV
+30 YAARRVTIQSIVNLV

-65 SELDQVKSQMIQKVD
+65 FELDAVKSQMIQKVD

-106 LSSYATKLELQT
+106 LSSYATKQELQL

-171 SASGES
+171 SGSGES

-224 DTRPSG
+224 DARPSG
-230 SGGLSEA
+230 SGGMSEA
-237 AVDQKISQAIQPLAK
+237 AVDQKISQAIAPLAK
-252 TTDLTTALSG
+252 TTDMTTALSV
-262 KANASDIQSLRTELA
+262 KANNSDIQALRTELG
-277 QKADASAIPNVSS
+277 QKADLSAIPNVSS

-299 YALKTDIPAVPD
+299 YALKTDIPVVPD
-311 VSGFARRDEIPNV
+311 VSGFARKDEIPNV

-343 QIPDL
+343 QITDL

-366 ARKSELPAPV
+366 ARKSELPPPV
-376 DLSGYALK
+376 D
-384 SELPSVAGL
+384 
-393 VSNAELTTALAPKAD
+393 
-408 RSELSGYA
+408 LSGYA

-423 VTGLATKAELAD
+423 VSGLATKAELAD

-468 LTDGLAG
+468 VTDGLAG
-475 KVDSTAL
+475 KVDSAAL
-482 TSYARKS
+482 ANYALKS
-489 ELPVVPDV
+489 ELPAVPDV

-507 PYAKTVDLPSV
+507 PYAKTTDLPSV

-544 DLSVYETTAEVDRKL
+544 DLSSYETTAEVDRKL

-583 SALATKEEL
+583 S
-592 KTYALKSEIPP
+592 
-603 AVDTSTFATNQ
+603 TFATNA
-614 SVDDKLSQYPKKSEI
+614 SVDEKLSQYPKKSEI
-629 IPAPDLST
+629 IPAPDLSI
-637 YATLSV
+637 YATLAV
-643 TDSLQTQIN
+643 TDGLQTQIN

-671 TKVAQCLTDAK
+671 TKVAQCLADAK

-694 GGGGQQQGDLSSL
+694 GGSGGSAAEL
-707 EAKMK
+707 EAKIK

-771 PNGTYEFSFATKVE
+771 PNGTYEFSFATKIE

-804 SQILPMHVKTYA
+804 SQILPKHVKTYA

-831 IIPDDVAKLKTAAGW
+831 IIPDDVAKLKAAAGW

-905 SETIKA
+905 TETIKA

-934 VLTDEWQVFTLKEL
+934 VLTDDWQVFTLKEQ
-948 MNKVLR
+948 MSKVLR

>member
-106 LSSYATKLELQT
+106 LSSYATKQELQL
-118 LSTEVASKATQ
+118 LSTEVASKASV

-145 TDLTTLATKQELT
+145 ADLTTLATKQELT

-171 SASGES
+171 SGSGES

-213 ENAYQRAKTYV
+213 ENAYQRAKSYV

-262 KANASDIQSLRTELA
+262 KANNSDIQSLRTELA
-277 QKADASAIPNVSS
+277 QKADTSAIPNVSS

-299 YALKTDIPAVPD
+299 YALKTDIPTVPD
-311 VSGFARRDEIPNV
+311 VSGFARKDEIPNV
-324 SAFVTQ
+324 SAFVTA

-348 SGYALKSEI
+348 SAYALKSEI

-384 SELPSVAGL
+384 TELPSVAGL
-393 VSNAELTTALAPKAD
+393 VSNTELTTALAPKVD

-423 VTGLATKAELAD
+423 VSDLATKAELAD

-457 PSVAGLATKQE
+457 PSVSGLATKQE

-475 KVDSTAL
+475 KADSTTLVNYAL
-482 TSYARKS
+482 KS
-489 ELPVVPDV
+489 ALPDV

-507 PYAKTVDLPSV
+507 PYAKTADLPSV

-544 DLSVYETTAEVDRKL
+544 DLSSYETTAEVDRKL

-570 LTNYATKDQIPDT
+570 LANYATKDQIPDT

-643 TDSLQTQIN
+643 TDSLQSQIN

-671 TKVAQCLTDAK
+671 AKVAQCLTDAK

-694 GGGGQQQGDLSSL
+694 GGGGGGGGDLSSL

-737 QFTFDPAEAYSGFG
+737 QFTFDPSEAYSGFG

-771 PNGTYEFSFATKVE
+771 PNGTYEFSFATKIE

-831 IIPDDVAKLKTAAGW
+831 IISDDVAKLKAAAGW

-861 TSQSGYH
+861 TSQTGYH

-934 VLTDEWQVFTLKEL
+934 VLTDDWQVFTLKEQ
-948 MNKVLR
+948 MSKVLR
-954 PATATIKI
+954 PATAIIRI

-977 NVSFRQV
+977 NVSFRRV

>member
-18 PDGTETVLAAQG
+18 PDGTESVLAAQG
-30 FAARRVTIQSIVNLV
+30 FTARRVTIQSIVNLV

-106 LSSYATKLELQT
+106 LSSYATKQELQL
-118 LSTEVASKATQ
+118 LSTEVASKATA

-138 LNQKANS
+138 LNQKANN

-171 SASGES
+171 SGSGET
-177 FSGNMGGKAIEN
+177 FSGNMGGRAIEN

-230 SGGLSEA
+230 SDGLSET

-262 KANASDIQSLRTELA
+262 KANVSDIQTLRTELA
-277 QKADASAIPNVSS
+277 QKADTSAIPNVSS

-299 YALKTDIPAVPD
+299 YALKTDIPTVPD

-324 SAFVTQ
+324 SAFVTA

-343 QIPDL
+343 QI
-348 SGYALKSEI
+348 
-357 PQLPDLSGY
+357 PDLSGY

-393 VSNAELTTALAPKAD
+393 VSNTELATALAPKVD

-423 VTGLATKAELAD
+423 VSGLATKAELAD

-457 PSVAGLATKQE
+457 PSVAGFATKQE
-468 LTDGLAG
+468 LTGGLAG
-475 KVDSTAL
+475 KADSTAL
-482 TSYARKS
+482 ANYALKS

-497 SRFITEDALA
+497 SRFITADALA
-507 PYAKTVDLPSV
+507 PYAKTADIPSV

-544 DLSVYETTAEVDRKL
+544 DLSAFETTAEVDRKL

-570 LTNYATKDQIPDT
+570 LANYATKDQIPDT
-583 SALATKEEL
+583 STLATKEEL

-629 IPAPDLST
+629 IPAPDLSS
-637 YATLSV
+637 YATLAV
-643 TDSLQTQIN
+643 TDGLQSQIN

-666 NLTVN
+666 NLTLN
-671 TKVAQCLTDAK
+671 TKVTQCLTDAK
-682 AYTDQKVAAIGG
+682 AYTDQKVAALGG
-694 GGGGQQQGDLSSL
+694 GGAAGQQPDVSGL
-707 EAKMK
+707 EAKIK

-771 PNGTYEFSFATKVE
+771 PNGTYEFAFATKVE

-831 IIPDDVAKLKTAAGW
+831 IIPEDVAKLKAAAGW

-868 YPEGTYSRNILNGAG
+868 YPEGTYSRTILNGSG

-934 VLTDEWQVFTLKEL
+934 VLTDDWQVFTLKER

>member
-18 PDGTETVLAAQG
+18 PDGTESVLAAQG
-30 FAARRVTIQSIVNLV
+30 YAARRVTIQSIVNLV

-65 SELDQVKSQMIQKVD
+65 SELDAVKTQMIQKVD

-171 SASGES
+171 SGSGES

-189 VGQPTKPADAT
+189 VGQPTKPADAS

-252 TTDLTTALSG
+252 TSDLTTALSG

-277 QKADASAIPNVSS
+277 QKADTSAIPNVSS

-299 YALKTDIPAVPD
+299 YALKTDIPTVPD
-311 VSGFARRDEIPNV
+311 VSGFARKDEIPNV

-384 SELPSVAGL
+384 TELPSV
-393 VSNAELTTALAPKAD
+393 S
-408 RSELSGYA
+408 
-416 LKTEVPS
+416 
-423 VTGLATKAELAD
+423 GLATKAELAD

-457 PSVAGLATKQE
+457 PSVAGLASKQE

-475 KVDSTAL
+475 KADSSAL
-482 TSYARKS
+482 GNYALKS

-497 SRFITEDALA
+497 SRFITADALV
-507 PYAKTVDLPSV
+507 PYAKTADIPSV
-518 AGLETTK
+518 AGL
-525 AVDAKLSQYVKKT
+525 
-538 ELPAQQ
+538 
-544 DLSVYETTAEVDRKL
+544 ETTAEVDRKL

-570 LTNYATKDQIPDT
+570 LANYATKDQIPDT

-592 KTYALKSEIPP
+592 KTYALKSELPP
-603 AVDTSTFATNQ
+603 AVDTSTFATNA
-614 SVDDKLSQYPKKSEI
+614 SVDEKLSQYPKKSEI
-629 IPAPDLST
+629 IPAPDLSS
-637 YATLSV
+637 YATLAV
-643 TDSLQTQIN
+643 TDGLQTQIN

-671 TKVAQCLTDAK
+671 TKVAQCLADAK

-694 GGGGQQQGDLSSL
+694 GGAGQQPDISGL
-707 EAKMK
+707 EAKIK

-771 PNGTYEFSFATKVE
+771 PNGTYEFAFATKVE

-816 VTLAEDLEAASTTIK
+816 VTLAEDLEAGSTTIK
-831 IIPDDVAKLKTAAGW
+831 IIPDDVAKLKAAAGW

-905 SETIKA
+905 TETIKA

-934 VLTDEWQVFTLKEL
+934 VLTDDWQVFTLKEQ
-948 MNKVLR
+948 MSKVLR

>member
-18 PDGTETVLAAQG
+18 PDGTESVLAAQG

-129 QNIQTLQQA
+129 QNIQTLRQA
-138 LNQKANS
+138 LNQKANTS
-145 TDLTTLATKQELT
+145 DLTALATKQELN
-158 QATTRIKALEDRP
+158 QAATRIKALEDRH
-171 SASGES
+171 SGSGES

-224 DTRPSG
+224 DARPAG

-237 AVDQKISQAIQPLAK
+237 AVDQKIAQATQPLAK
-252 TTDLTTALSG
+252 TTDMTTALSG
-262 KANASDIQSLRTELA
+262 KANTSDIQSLRTELA
-277 QKADASAIPNVSS
+277 QKADTSAIPNVSS
-290 FITAAALTP
+290 FITADALTP
-299 YALKTDIPAVPD
+299 YALKTDIPTVPD
-311 VSGFARRDEIPNV
+311 VSGFARKDEIPNV
-324 SAFVTQ
+324 SGFIRGAD
-330 AALQPYALRSELP
+330 LQPYALRSELP
-343 QIPDL
+343 Q
-348 SGYALKSEI
+348 
-357 PQLPDLSGY
+357 PQDLSGY
-366 ARKSELPAPV
+366 AR
-376 DLSGYALK
+376 K

-393 VSNAELTTALAPKAD
+393 VSNTELTAALAPKVD

-416 LKTEVPS
+416 L
-423 VTGLATKAELAD
+423 
-435 YAKKTDIPEGQDL
+435 KTDIPEGQDL

-468 LTDGLAG
+468 VSDGLAG
-475 KVDSTAL
+475 KADSSAL
-482 TSYARKS
+482 GNYALKS

-497 SRFITEDALA
+497 SRFITADALA
-507 PYAKTVDLPSV
+507 PYAKTVDVPSV
-518 AGLETTK
+518 AGLETTT

-538 ELPAQQ
+538 ELPAQP
-544 DLSVYETTAEVDRKL
+544 DLSSYETTVEVDRKL

-570 LTNYATKDQIPDT
+570 LANYATKDQIPDT
-583 SALATKEEL
+583 STLATKEEL
-592 KTYALKSEIPP
+592 KTYALKSELPTVP
-603 AVDTSTFATNQ
+603 DLSSYATNQ
-614 SVDDKLSQYPKKSEI
+614 SVDDKLSQYPKRSEI
-629 IPAPDLST
+629 IPAPDLSA

-643 TDSLQTQIN
+643 TADLQSQIN
-652 KKVEQSYADTTYAA
+652 KKADTVELVATYATKA
-666 NLTVN
+666 AVN
-671 TKVAQCLTDAK
+671 TQIDA
-682 AYTDQKVAAIGG
+682 ATEAARTYTDTKIAAIGG
-694 GGGGQQQGDLSSL
+694 GGGSGGNVAEL

-816 VTLAEDLEAASTTIK
+816 VTLAEDLEAGSTTIK
-831 IIPDDVAKLKTAAGW
+831 IIPDDVAKLKGAAGW

-868 YPEGTYSRNILNGAG
+868 YPEGTYSRTILNGSG

-934 VLTDEWQVFTLKEL
+934 VLTDDWQVFTLKEQ
-948 MNKVLR
+948 MGKVLR

>member
-30 FAARRVTIQSIVNLV
+30 YAARRVTIQSIVNLV

-65 SELDQVKSQMIQKVD
+65 FELDAVKSQMIQKVD

-94 QKVGSIVVPAPD
+94 QKVGSIAVPAPD

-129 QNIQTLQQA
+129 QNIRALQQA
-138 LNQKANS
+138 LNQKANN

-171 SASGES
+171 SGSGES

-189 VGQPTKPADAT
+189 LGQPTKPADAT

-206 SAVAAAG
+206 SVVAAAG

-237 AVDQKISQAIQPLAK
+237 AVDQKIAQATQPLAK
-252 TTDLTTALSG
+252 TSDLTTALSG

-277 QKADASAIPNVSS
+277 QKADTSAIPNVSS

-299 YALKTDIPAVPD
+299 YALKSELPVVPD
-311 VSGFARRDEIPNV
+311 VSGFARKDEIPNV

-330 AALQPYALRSELP
+330 AELQPYALRSELP

-357 PQLPDLSGY
+357 PQLPDLSAY
-366 ARKSELPAPV
+366 AR
-376 DLSGYALK
+376 K

-393 VSNAELTTALAPKAD
+393 VSNTELTTALAPKVD

-416 LKTEVPS
+416 LKS
-423 VTGLATKAELAD
+423 
-435 YAKKTDIPEGQDL
+435 DIPEGQDL
-448 SQYAKKSEL
+448 SQYAKKSE
-457 PSVAGLATKQE
+457 
-468 LTDGLAG
+468 
-475 KVDSTAL
+475 
-482 TSYARKS
+482 
-489 ELPVVPDV
+489 
-497 SRFITEDALA
+497 
-507 PYAKTVDLPSV
+507 LPSV

-538 ELPAQQ
+538 ELPAQP
-544 DLSVYETTAEVDRKL
+544 DLSSYETTAEVDRKL

-570 LTNYATKDQIPDT
+570 LANYATKDQIPDT
-583 SALATKEEL
+583 STLATKEEL
-592 KTYALKSEIPP
+592 KTYALKSELPTVP
-603 AVDTSTFATNQ
+603 DLSSYATNQ
-614 SVDDKLSQYPKKSEI
+614 SVDDKLSQYPKRSEI
-629 IPAPDLST
+629 IPATALSA

-643 TDSLQTQIN
+643 TDYLQSQIN
-652 KKVEQSYADTTYAA
+652 KKADTVELVATYATMA
-666 NLTVN
+666 AVN
-671 TKVAQCLTDAK
+671 TQIDA
-682 AYTDQKVAAIGG
+682 AAEAARTYTDTKIAAIGG
-694 GGGGQQQGDLSSL
+694 GGSGGNVAEL
-707 EAKMK
+707 EAKIK

-831 IIPDDVAKLKTAAGW
+831 IIPEDVAKLKAAAGW

-868 YPEGTYSRNILNGAG
+868 YQEGTYSRNILNGSG

-905 SETIKA
+905 TETIKA

-934 VLTDEWQVFTLKEL
+934 VLTDDWQVFTLKEQ
-948 MNKVLR
+948 MSKVLR

-962 GWWANRGQANTTYIS
+962 GWWVNRGQANTTYIS